1 MKKKARKGKRVQ
13 GIILIVPILLVFCI
27 LGGVVFSIA
36 NKISNEMS
44 ASAVTNLGESLNLIQ
59 GTVEVILDKEAEFQK
74 LMAGEIAVMDNPEEF
89 IRSYSRNGSMVMVSM
104 VRAGETEGFS
114 NTGES
119 FSAKDLDFSSGRT
132 VEGLPV
138 SGSYLNRL
146 GTWAYTM

>member
-59 GTVEVILDKEAEFQK
+59 GTVEVILNKEAEFQK

-119 FSAKDLDFSSGRT
+119 CSAKYKDFYYSRT
-132 VEGLPV
+132 VEGQ
-138 SGSYLNRL
+138 R
-146 GTWAYTM
+146 